1 MNGLQMMMKAFGI
14 DLKPEDFQQ
23 TMQGIHE
30 AVQAF
35 KRIEVRQIEMMKIL
49 KEHFEK
55 RTLQ

>member
-23 TMQGIHE
+23 TIQGIHE
-30 AVQAF
+30 AVQVF
-35 KRIEVRQIEMMKIL
+35 KRIEERQIEMMEML
-49 KEHFEK
+49 KAHLEK